1 MDLENLKN
9 NPEQIKLLISMLS
22 SLLPEANEEPAPVKN
37 PAPIRAKKPAKK
49 QRTNNFDGTTVKTKK
64 SKSRSSGVNY
74 FDSMPEKNAHK
85 EDVEIDKKLS
95 RYPPT
100 TRREKVTMLQVQCRS
115 CGKKEKVSP
124 SMLLDQERYKC
135 NKCSSSAG

>member
-1 MDLENLKN
+1 MDLEDMKN

-22 SLLPEANEEPAPVKN
+22 ALLPDTDKSNSIPEKKTRPKS
-37 PAPIRAKKPAKK
+37 AKKLRSNK
-49 QRTNNFDGTTVKTKK
+49 FDGNTVKTTRG
-64 SKSRSSGVNY
+64 KSRGSGINY
-74 FDSMPEKNAHK
+74 FDSMPEKNAHQ
-85 EDVEIDKKLS
+85 EDIAIDKKLS

-100 TRREKVTMLQVQCRS
+100 SRRPKITMVSVQCRS

-124 SMLLDQERYKC
+124 SMVLDHERYKC